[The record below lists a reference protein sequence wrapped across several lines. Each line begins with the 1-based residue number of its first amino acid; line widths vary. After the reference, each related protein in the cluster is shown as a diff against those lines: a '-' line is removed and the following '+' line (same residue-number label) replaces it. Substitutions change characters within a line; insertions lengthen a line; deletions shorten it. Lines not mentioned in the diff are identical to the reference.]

1 MNSKNLVNECIE
13 RERAYLSNQEVG
25 NKEYNE
31 SLSRLNTL
39 QDKLID
45 QEDRFVKNVLE
56 AGKFAIGSVV
66 VPVVMTLVVLKFEES
81 GSVTTA
87 MRNWITGIIPKKNF

>member
-1 MNSKNLVNECIE
+1 MNAKTLVNECIE

-25 NKEYNE
+25 SKEYNE

-45 QEDRFVKNVLE
+45 QEDRFVKNILE

-66 VPVVMTLVVLKFEES
+66 VPVVMTLVVLKFEET
-81 GSVTTA
+81 GSITTA
-87 MRNWITGIIPKKNF
+87 MRKWATEIIPKKNF

>member
-1 MNSKNLVNECIE
+1 MNSKNLINECIE
-13 RERAYLSNQEVG
+13 RERAYLNAQEIG
-25 NKEYNE
+25 TKEYNE

-56 AGKFAIGSVV
+56 ASKFAIGSVV

>member
-25 NKEYNE
+25 SKEYNE
-31 SLSRLNTL
+31 SLTRLNTL

-45 QEDRFVKNVLE
+45 QEDRFVKNILD
-56 AGKFAIGSVV
+56 AGKFVIGSVV
-66 VPVVMTLVVLKFEES
+66 VPVAMTLVVLKFEET
-81 GSVTTA
+81 GSITTA
-87 MRNWITGIIPKKNF
+87 MRSWITGNIPKKNF